1 VEAGMAGGK
10 IAEPHYPTVEFVLDA
25 IAGWINKYRDL
36 DRANREFEYC
46 SQDDV
51 MGIAR
56 DLGLDANQ
64 LRSLAAKGPGA
75 ADTLQKMLVALSVDP
90 KVLAESDPALMRDLQ
105 RLCIMCGQKGRCQHE
120 LARGTA
126 AENFHEFCPNAY
138 NLDALLDKMRS
149 RSGESEY
156 RTKPVPPR

>member
-1 VEAGMAGGK
+1 MPDGK

-36 DRANREFEYC
+36 GRANREFEHC
-46 SQDDV
+46 SQEDV
-51 MGIAR
+51 MQIAK
-56 DLGLDANQ
+56 DLRLEVSQ

-105 RLCIMCGQKGRCQHE
+105 RLCIVCGQKGRCQHE

-126 AENFHEFCPNAY
+126 AEHFHEFCPNAY
-138 NLDALLDKMRS
+138 SLDALFDKKA
-149 RSGESEY
+149 EL
-156 RTKPVPPR
+156 KPVAPR

>member
-1 VEAGMAGGK
+1 MPDEK

-25 IAGWINKYRDL
+25 IAGWINKYREL
-36 DRANREFEYC
+36 ARANREFEHC
-46 SQDDV
+46 SQEDV
-51 MGIAR
+51 MQIAK
-56 DLGLDANQ
+56 DLRLEVGQ

-105 RLCIMCGQKGRCQHE
+105 RLCIVCGQKGRCQHE

-126 AENFHEFCPNAY
+126 AEHFHEFCPNAY
-138 NLDALLDKMRS
+138 SLDALFDEKTKL
-149 RSGESEY
+149 
-156 RTKPVPPR
+156 KPVGPR